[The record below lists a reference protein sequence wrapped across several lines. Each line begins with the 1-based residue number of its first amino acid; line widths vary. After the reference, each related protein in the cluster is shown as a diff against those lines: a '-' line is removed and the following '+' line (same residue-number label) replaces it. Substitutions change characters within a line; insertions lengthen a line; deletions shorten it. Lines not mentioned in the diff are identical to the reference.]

1 MTFILTF
8 HICCRDSVIHLK
20 ALTQV
25 VGTLLM
31 YCFNALTQAA
41 GKLSKRPNIHLILF
55 NINSDNISGSNVN
68 FSEVMSISCLFITFW
83 FSKSK
88 MSQTFRKTW
97 LSYMGTFYKNVM
109 WRHNNDV
116 KSYGWFNLAIIY
128 LNLKQLKQSIIS

>member
-41 GKLSKRPNIHLILF
+41 GKLSKRPKIYLILF

-97 LSYMGTFYKNVM
+97 LSYIGTFYKNVM